1 MSEDDARVHFGRDR
15 SQLRRAAVTVGVTV
29 AVVAVIAVPM
39 SLRGAGSH
47 STPALRAPL
56 SGTSSRGSVS
66 ATPSAASTYPALLQ
80 DGQTVQASGR
90 VVSVPGKPLRFCA
103 PESFPAVAYA
113 PGREP
118 APAWCPLGVNVTGV
132 TMPTLTMRR
141 SKDGASEGWGYLRGT
156 YRAGT
161 VAVTMQSAQRD
172 MPDSYE
178 TLTTP
183 PCPTPAAGW
192 QRTAPG
198 SNQTAIT
205 DKMWAYNSAHHGQ
218 VVTSAI
224 FRPSATNA
232 VVVIAVAD
240 LAAARAALP
249 DAPRSLCLV
258 QSRFTRAQIT
268 QAQQPFSQDLQSHLT
283 DGAGVV
289 VTSGEGVAK
298 DGQVELDV
306 EVVRITPTVLAWA
319 QAAPPGLVHLTS
331 WLQPVLP
338 GAPPP
343 VLLPTGPPT
352 AGAPGFPTDLPSGAP
367 SA

>member
-1 MSEDDARVHFGRDR
+1 MSQDDARVPFGRR
-15 SQLRRAAVTVGVTV
+15 WSQLCRAAVGAAITV

-39 SLRGAGSH
+39 ALRGAGSH
-47 STPALRAPL
+47 ATAALTAPS
-56 SGTSSRGSVS
+56 SGTTSPGSVS
-66 ATPSAASTYPALLQ
+66 VASPAVSPYPALLQ
-80 DGQTVQASGR
+80 DGQTVEASGR

-103 PESFPAVAYA
+103 PESFSAVAYA

-132 TMPTLTMRR
+132 TMATLTMRR
-141 SKDGASEGWGYLRGT
+141 TKNGASEGWGYLRGT
-156 YRAGT
+156 YQAGT
-161 VAVTMQSAQRD
+161 VAVSLQSAQRVL
-172 MPDSYE
+172 PDSYQS
-178 TLTTP
+178 LTTP
-183 PCPTPAAGW
+183 PCPAPTAGW
-192 QRTAPG
+192 QRSAPG
-198 SNQTAIT
+198 SNQPAIT
-205 DKMWAYNSAHHGQ
+205 DKMWAYNSAHPGQ
-218 VVTSAI
+218 VVTSSI

-240 LAAARAALP
+240 MDAARAALP
-249 DAPRSLCLV
+249 DAPGSLCLV

-268 QAQQPFSQDLQSHLT
+268 QAQQPFSRDLQSHPT

-319 QAAPPGLVHLTS
+319 QAAPARLVHLTS

-338 GAPPP
+338 RDAPPA
-343 VLLPTGPPT
+343 LLPTGPPT
-352 AGAPGFPTDLPSGAP
+352 AGSPGFPTDLPSGVP

>member
-1 MSEDDARVHFGRDR
+1 MSQDDERLPFGRR
-15 SQLRRAAVTVGVTV
+15 SQLRRGAVAAGVTV

-39 SLRGAGSH
+39 SLRGARSH
-47 STPALRAPL
+47 PTAALTAPT
-56 SGTSSRGSVS
+56 SGTASSGSGSV
-66 ATPSAASTYPALLQ
+66 APSAASPYPALLQ
-80 DGQTVQASGR
+80 DGQTVEASGR
-90 VVSVPGKPLRFCA
+90 IVSVPGKPLRFCA

-132 TMPTLTMRR
+132 AMATLSMRR
-141 SKDGASEGWGYLRGT
+141 TKNGATEGWGYLRGT

-161 VAVTMQSAQRD
+161 VAVSMQSAQRV
-172 MPDSYE
+172 MPESYE
-178 TLTTP
+178 SLTTP
-183 PCPTPAAGW
+183 PCPAPAAGW

-205 DKMWAYNSAHHGQ
+205 DKMWAYNSAHPGQ
-218 VVTSAI
+218 VVTSSI

-240 LAAARAALP
+240 LATGRAALP

-268 QAQQPFSQDLQSHLT
+268 HAQQPFSQDLLSHRT

-319 QAAPPGLVHLTS
+319 QAAPAGLVHLTS

-338 GAPPP
+338 ESPPP
-343 VLLPTGPPT
+343 ALLPTGPPT
-352 AGAPGFPTDLPSGAP
+352 AGATRLPTDLPSGVP